1 MNLHIGAKEVAVLV
15 TILLV
20 ALLTAYSS
28 LGSPAP
34 PSSSRES
41 VAAPSNPS
49 SPTLVTC
56 GAENNVYPTGKT
68 STIVMV
74 PCGPY

>member
-1 MNLHIGAKEVAVLV
+1 
-15 TILLV
+15 
-20 ALLTAYSS
+20 
-28 LGSPAP
+28 
-34 PSSSRES
+34 

-68 STIVMV
+68 STIVTV